1 MHPWDQ
7 KPLERD
13 LISVD
18 IIEDVARTILDG
30 FNRHYEL
37 FRQFSCQAKLHFEQ
51 ADWKSGR
58 EDQAERIRGYDLRV
72 SETVEKLVAS
82 FPAAA
87 NTDALWP
94 TIKLHYITLLLDHRQ
109 PECAETFYNSVAC
122 RVLHRRYYRNDY
134 IFWRPTINTEHLEG
148 SGKTYRSYYPEVD
161 GLRHSLLEM
170 LTDFGLANHFENLR
184 RDVRNLEKA
193 LVAQRGRHWKAQ
205 PNLQLQALG
214 SVFYR
219 NKAAYI
225 VARQVNGNEVLPLII
240 PLLKNE
246 QGSIFVDALLTKAM
260 DVSVLFSFSRAYFMV
275 DMEVP
280 SAYVSF
286 LRSIMPA
293 KSLVDLYAMLGLQ
306 KHAKTLFYRELHHHL
321 AHSRDDFII
330 APGIKGT
337 VMLVFTLPSFPFV
350 FKLIRDRFD
359 PPKKMTRSQ
368 VREKYLLVKFHDRV
382 GRLADTLEYSNV
394 AIPLERIDACLL
406 DELHKLARSSI
417 ERDGSNLVIKHVYI
431 ERRMTPLNEY
441 LAQAR
446 DKQRRMAIDDY
457 GNAIRDLAGANIFPG
472 DMMHKN
478 FGVTR
483 HRRVVF
489 YDYDEIAYMT
499 ECNFRKIPPASGI
512 QDEMSTEPWYS
523 IEEQDVFP
531 ETFGSFFFP
540 DPEARQLF
548 YRKHRELVTAE
559 YWIKTRQTIIEGGQ
573 QDVFPYPQKRR
584 FANPASTA

>member
-1 MHPWDQ
+1 M
-7 KPLERD
+7 
-13 LISVD
+13 
-18 IIEDVARTILDG
+18 
-30 FNRHYEL
+30 
-37 FRQFSCQAKLHFEQ
+37 
-51 ADWKSGR
+51 
-58 EDQAERIRGYDLRV
+58 
-72 SETVEKLVAS
+72 
-82 FPAAA
+82 
-87 NTDALWP
+87 
-94 TIKLHYITLLLDHRQ
+94 
-109 PECAETFYNSVAC
+109 
-122 RVLHRRYYRNDY
+122 
-134 IFWRPTINTEHLEG
+134 
-148 SGKTYRSYYPEVD
+148 
-161 GLRHSLLEM
+161 
-170 LTDFGLANHFENLR
+170 
-184 RDVRNLEKA
+184 
-193 LVAQRGRHWKAQ
+193 
-205 PNLQLQALG
+205 
-214 SVFYR
+214 
-219 NKAAYI
+219 
-225 VARQVNGNEVLPLII
+225 
-240 PLLKNE
+240 
-246 QGSIFVDALLTKAM
+246 
-260 DVSVLFSFSRAYFMV
+260 
-275 DMEVP
+275 
-280 SAYVSF
+280 SF

-321 AHSRDDFII
+321 AHSRDNFII

-394 AIPLERIDACLL
+394 AIPLDRIDNQLM
-406 DELHKLARSSI
+406 DELQKLASSSI
-417 ERDGSNLVIKHVYI
+417 ERDGAHLVIKHVYI

-446 DKQRRMAIDDY
+446 EKQRRRAIDDY

-489 YDYDEIAYMT
+489 YDYDEIVYMT
-499 ECNFRKIPPASGI
+499 ECNFRKIPPASEM

-523 IEEQDVFP
+523 IQENDVFP
-531 ETFGSFFFP
+531 ETFGAFFFP
-540 DPEARQLF
+540 DPQARQLF

-573 QDVFPYPQKRR
+573 QDVFPYPEKRR
-584 FANPASTA
+584 FGNRTRSG

>member
-1 MHPWDQ
+1 
-7 KPLERD
+7 LG
-13 LISVD
+13 

-37 FRQFSCQAKLHFEQ
+37 FRQFSSQARVHFEQ
-51 ADWKSGR
+51 TDWKSGR
-58 EDQAERIRGYDLRV
+58 EDQAERIRGYDRRV
-72 SETVEKLVAS
+72 SETVEKLLNA
-82 FPAAA
+82 FPAASS
-87 NTDALWP
+87 NDSMWP
-94 TIKLHYITLLLDHRQ
+94 TIKLQYITLLLDHRQ

-161 GLRHSLLEM
+161 GLRRSLLEM
-170 LTDFGLANHFENLR
+170 ITDFDLRSRFENLR
-184 RDVRNLEKA
+184 RDVRNLEQA
-193 LVAQRGRHWKAQ
+193 LIAQRGRNWKAQ

-225 VARQVNGNEVLPLII
+225 VGRQVNGTELLPLII

-246 QGSIFVDALLTKAM
+246 QGMIFVDALLMKAM

-275 DMEVP
+275 DMEIP

-321 AHSRDDFII
+321 AHSRDNFII

-394 AIPLERIDACLL
+394 AIPLDRIDDRLM
-406 DELHKLARSSI
+406 DELQKLASSSI
-417 ERDGSNLVIKHVYI
+417 ERDGTHLVIKHVYI

-446 DKQRRMAIDDY
+446 EKQRRMAIDDY

-489 YDYDEIAYMT
+489 YDYDEIVYMT

-523 IEEQDVFP
+523 IQENDVFP
-531 ETFGSFFFP
+531 ETFGAFFFP
-540 DPEARQLF
+540 DPQARQLF

-559 YWIKTRQTIIEGGQ
+559 YWINTRQTIIEGGQ
-573 QDVFPYPQKRR
+573 QDVFPYPAKRR
-584 FANPASTA
+584 FGNLARSA

>member
-1 MHPWDQ
+1 MG
-7 KPLERD
+7 
-13 LISVD
+13 

-37 FRQFSCQAKLHFEQ
+37 FRQFSSQARVHFEQ
-51 ADWKSGR
+51 TDWKSGR
-58 EDQAERIRGYDLRV
+58 EDQAERIRGYDRRV
-72 SETVEKLVAS
+72 SETVEKLLNA
-82 FPAAA
+82 FPAASS
-87 NTDALWP
+87 NDSMWP
-94 TIKLHYITLLLDHRQ
+94 TIKLQYITLLLDHRQ

-122 RVLHRRYYRNDY
+122 HVLHRRYYRNDY

-161 GLRHSLLEM
+161 GLHRSLLEM
-170 LTDFGLANHFENLR
+170 LTDFGLLNRFENLR
-184 RDVRNLEKA
+184 RDVRNLEQA
-193 LVAQRGRHWKAQ
+193 LIAQRGRNWKAQ

-225 VARQVNGNEVLPLII
+225 VGRQVNGTELLPLII

-246 QGSIFVDALLTKAM
+246 QGMIFVDALLMKAM

-275 DMEVP
+275 DMEIP

-321 AHSRDDFII
+321 AHSRDNFII

-394 AIPLERIDACLL
+394 AIPLDRIDDRLM
-406 DELHKLARSSI
+406 DELQKLASSSI
-417 ERDGSNLVIKHVYI
+417 ERDGTHLVIKHVYI

-446 DKQRRMAIDDY
+446 EKQRRMAIDDY

-489 YDYDEIAYMT
+489 YDYDEIVYMT

-523 IEEQDVFP
+523 IQENDVFP
-531 ETFGSFFFP
+531 ETFGAFFFP
-540 DPEARQLF
+540 DPQARQLF

-559 YWIKTRQTIIEGGQ
+559 YWINTRQTIIEGGQ
-573 QDVFPYPQKRR
+573 QDVFPYPAKRR
-584 FANPASTA
+584 FGNLARSA

>member
-1 MHPWDQ
+1 
-7 KPLERD
+7 
-13 LISVD
+13 
-18 IIEDVARTILDG
+18 
-30 FNRHYEL
+30 
-37 FRQFSCQAKLHFEQ
+37 
-51 ADWKSGR
+51 
-58 EDQAERIRGYDLRV
+58 
-72 SETVEKLVAS
+72 
-82 FPAAA
+82 
-87 NTDALWP
+87 
-94 TIKLHYITLLLDHRQ
+94 
-109 PECAETFYNSVAC
+109 
-122 RVLHRRYYRNDY
+122 LHRRYYRNDY

-148 SGKTYRSYYPEVD
+148 SGTTYRSYYPEVD
-161 GLRHSLLEM
+161 GLRRSLLEM
-170 LTDFGLANHFENLR
+170 LTDFGLVNRFENLR

-193 LVAQRGRHWKAQ
+193 LIAQRGRNWKAQ
-205 PNLQLQALG
+205 PNLQLQTLG

-246 QGSIFVDALLTKAM
+246 QGCIFVDALLTKAM

-321 AHSRDDFII
+321 AHSRDNFSI

-350 FKLIRDRFD
+350 FKVIRDHFD

-394 AIPLERIDACLL
+394 AIPLERIDARLM
-406 DELHKLARSSI
+406 DELHKLAASSI
-417 ERDGSNLVIKHVYI
+417 ERDGANLVIRHVYI

-446 DKQRRMAIDDY
+446 NKQRRMAIDDY

-483 HRRVVF
+483 HHRVVF

-523 IEEQDVFP
+523 VQENDVFP

-548 YRKHRELVTAE
+548 YRKHHELVTAD
-559 YWIKTRQTIIEGGQ
+559 YWINTRQTIIEGGQ

-584 FANPASTA
+584 FINPARTA

>member
-1 MHPWDQ
+1 MG
-7 KPLERD
+7 
-13 LISVD
+13 

-37 FRQFSCQAKLHFEQ
+37 FRQFSSQARVHFEQ
-51 ADWKSGR
+51 TDWKSGR
-58 EDQAERIRGYDLRV
+58 EDQAERIRGYDRRV
-72 SETVEKLVAS
+72 SETVEKLLNA
-82 FPAAA
+82 FPAASS
-87 NTDALWP
+87 NDSMWP
-94 TIKLHYITLLLDHRQ
+94 TIKLQYITLLLDHRQ

-161 GLRHSLLEM
+161 GLHRSLLEM
-170 LTDFGLANHFENLR
+170 LTDFGLLNRFENLR
-184 RDVRNLEKA
+184 RDVRNLEQA
-193 LVAQRGRHWKAQ
+193 LIAQRGRNWKAQ

-225 VARQVNGNEVLPLII
+225 VGRQVNGTELLPLII

-246 QGSIFVDALLTKAM
+246 QGMIFVDALLMKAM

-275 DMEVP
+275 DMEIP

-321 AHSRDDFII
+321 AHSRDNFII

-394 AIPLERIDACLL
+394 AIPLDRIDDRLM
-406 DELHKLARSSI
+406 DELQKLASSSI
-417 ERDGSNLVIKHVYI
+417 ERDGTHLVIKHVYI

-446 DKQRRMAIDDY
+446 EKQRRMAIDDY

-489 YDYDEIAYMT
+489 YDYDEIVYMT
-499 ECNFRKIPPASGI
+499 ECNFRKIPPANGI
-512 QDEMSTEPWYS
+512 QDEMSIEPWYS
-523 IEEQDVFP
+523 VQENDVFP
-531 ETFGSFFFP
+531 ETFGAFFFP
-540 DPEARQLF
+540 DPQARQLF

-559 YWIKTRQTIIEGGQ
+559 YWINTRQTIIEGGQ
-573 QDVFPYPQKRR
+573 QDVFPYPAKRR
-584 FANPASTA
+584 FGNLARSA

>member
-1 MHPWDQ
+1 
-7 KPLERD
+7 
-13 LISVD
+13 
-18 IIEDVARTILDG
+18 
-30 FNRHYEL
+30 
-37 FRQFSCQAKLHFEQ
+37 
-51 ADWKSGR
+51 
-58 EDQAERIRGYDLRV
+58 
-72 SETVEKLVAS
+72 
-82 FPAAA
+82 
-87 NTDALWP
+87 
-94 TIKLHYITLLLDHRQ
+94 
-109 PECAETFYNSVAC
+109 
-122 RVLHRRYYRNDY
+122 
-134 IFWRPTINTEHLEG
+134 
-148 SGKTYRSYYPEVD
+148 
-161 GLRHSLLEM
+161 
-170 LTDFGLANHFENLR
+170 
-184 RDVRNLEKA
+184 
-193 LVAQRGRHWKAQ
+193 
-205 PNLQLQALG
+205 
-214 SVFYR
+214 
-219 NKAAYI
+219 
-225 VARQVNGNEVLPLII
+225 
-240 PLLKNE
+240 
-246 QGSIFVDALLTKAM
+246 
-260 DVSVLFSFSRAYFMV
+260 MV

-321 AHSRDDFII
+321 AHSRDNFSI

-350 FKLIRDRFD
+350 FKVIRDHFD

-394 AIPLERIDACLL
+394 AIPLERIDARLM
-406 DELHKLARSSI
+406 DELHKLAASSI
-417 ERDGSNLVIKHVYI
+417 ERDGANLVIRHVYI

-446 DKQRRMAIDDY
+446 NKQRRVAIDDY

-483 HRRVVF
+483 HHRVVF

-499 ECNFRKIPPASGI
+499 ECNFRRIPPASGI
-512 QDEMSTEPWYS
+512 EDEMSTEPWYS
-523 IEEQDVFP
+523 VQENDVFP

-548 YRKHRELVTAE
+548 YRKHHELVTAD
-559 YWIKTRQTIIEGGQ
+559 YWINTRQTIIEGGQ

-584 FANPASTA
+584 FINPARTA

>member
-1 MHPWDQ
+1 
-7 KPLERD
+7 
-13 LISVD
+13 
-18 IIEDVARTILDG
+18 
-30 FNRHYEL
+30 L
-37 FRQFSCQAKLHFEQ
+37 FRDFSSRARLHFER

-58 EDQAERIRGYDLRV
+58 EDQAERIRGYDRRV
-72 SETVEKLVAS
+72 SETVEKLVNS
-82 FPAAA
+82 VPAAA
-87 NTDALWP
+87 STDALWP

-148 SGKTYRSYYPEVD
+148 SGTTYRSYYPEVD
-161 GLRHSLLEM
+161 GLRRSLLEM
-170 LTDFGLANHFENLR
+170 LTDLGLVNRFENLR

-193 LVAQRGRHWKAQ
+193 LIAQRGRNWKAQ
-205 PNLQLQALG
+205 PNLQLQTLG

-246 QGSIFVDALLTKAM
+246 QGCIFVDALLTKAM

-350 FKLIRDRFD
+350 FKVIRDHFD

-394 AIPLERIDACLL
+394 AIPLERIDARLL
-406 DELHKLARSSI
+406 DEFHKLAASSI
-417 ERDGSNLVIKHVYI
+417 ERDGANLVIRHVYI

-446 DKQRRMAIDDY
+446 NKQRRMAIDDY

-483 HRRVVF
+483 HHRVVF

-499 ECNFRKIPPASGI
+499 ECNFRRIPPASGI

-523 IEEQDVFP
+523 VQENDVFP

-548 YRKHRELVTAE
+548 YRKHNELVTAE
-559 YWIKTRQTIIEGGQ
+559 YWINTRQTIIEGGQ

-584 FANPASTA
+584 FVSPARIA

>member
-1 MHPWDQ
+1 MG
-7 KPLERD
+7 
-13 LISVD
+13 

-37 FRQFSCQAKLHFEQ
+37 FRQFSSQARVHFEQ
-51 ADWKSGR
+51 TDWKSGR
-58 EDQAERIRGYDLRV
+58 EDQAERIRGYDRRV
-72 SETVEKLVAS
+72 SETVEKLLNA
-82 FPAAA
+82 FPAASS
-87 NTDALWP
+87 NDSMWP
-94 TIKLHYITLLLDHRQ
+94 TIKLQYITLLLDHRQ

-161 GLRHSLLEM
+161 GLHRSLLEM
-170 LTDFGLANHFENLR
+170 LTDFGLLNRFENLR
-184 RDVRNLEKA
+184 RDVRNLEQA
-193 LVAQRGRHWKAQ
+193 LIAQRGRNWKAQ

-225 VARQVNGNEVLPLII
+225 VGRQVNGTELLPLII

-246 QGSIFVDALLTKAM
+246 QGMIFVDALLMKAM

-275 DMEVP
+275 DMEIP

-321 AHSRDDFII
+321 AHSRDNFII

-359 PPKKMTRSQ
+359 PPKKRTRSQ

-394 AIPLERIDACLL
+394 AIPLDRIDDRLM
-406 DELHKLARSSI
+406 DELLKLASSSI
-417 ERDGSNLVIKHVYI
+417 ERDGTHLVIKHVYI

-446 DKQRRMAIDDY
+446 EKQRRMAIDDY

-489 YDYDEIAYMT
+489 YDYDEIVYMT

-523 IEEQDVFP
+523 IQENDVFP
-531 ETFGSFFFP
+531 ETFGAFFFP
-540 DPEARQLF
+540 DPQARQLF

-559 YWIKTRQTIIEGGQ
+559 YWINTRQTIIEGGQ
-573 QDVFPYPQKRR
+573 QDVFPYPEKRR
-584 FANPASTA
+584 FGNRVRSA

>member
-1 MHPWDQ
+1 MG
-7 KPLERD
+7 
-13 LISVD
+13 

-37 FRQFSCQAKLHFEQ
+37 FRQFSSQARVHFEQ
-51 ADWKSGR
+51 TDWKSGR
-58 EDQAERIRGYDLRV
+58 EDQAERIRGYDRRV
-72 SETVEKLVAS
+72 SETVEKVLNA
-82 FPAAA
+82 FPAASS
-87 NTDALWP
+87 NDSLWP
-94 TIKLHYITLLLDHRQ
+94 TIKLQYITLLLDHRQ

-148 SGKTYRSYYPEVD
+148 GGKTYRSYYPEVD
-161 GLRHSLLEM
+161 GLRRSLLEM
-170 LTDFGLANHFENLR
+170 LTDFGLLNRFENLR
-184 RDVRNLEKA
+184 RDVRNLEQA
-193 LVAQRGRHWKAQ
+193 LIAQRGRNWKAQ

-225 VARQVNGNEVLPLII
+225 VGRQVNGNEVLPLII

-246 QGSIFVDALLTKAM
+246 QGMIFVDALLMKAM

-275 DMEVP
+275 DMEIP

-321 AHSRDDFII
+321 THSRDNFII

-394 AIPLERIDACLL
+394 AIPLDRIDDQLM
-406 DELHKLARSSI
+406 DELQKLASSSI
-417 ERDGSNLVIKHVYI
+417 ERDGAHLVIKHVYI

-446 DKQRRMAIDDY
+446 EKQRRMAIDDY

-489 YDYDEIAYMT
+489 YDYDEIVYMT
-499 ECNFRKIPPASGI
+499 ECNFRRIPPASEI

-523 IEEQDVFP
+523 IQENDVFP
-531 ETFGSFFFP
+531 ETFGTFFFP
-540 DPEARQLF
+540 DPQARQLF
-548 YRKHRELVTAE
+548 YRKHRELITAE
-559 YWIKTRQTIIEGGQ
+559 YWLKTRQTIIEGGQ
-573 QDVFPYPQKRR
+573 QDVFPYPEKRR
-584 FANPASTA
+584 FGNRTRSG

>member
-1 MHPWDQ
+1 MG
-7 KPLERD
+7 
-13 LISVD
+13 

-37 FRQFSCQAKLHFEQ
+37 FRQFSSRARVHFEQ
-51 ADWKSGR
+51 TDWKSGR
-58 EDQAERIRGYDLRV
+58 EDQAERIRGYDRRV
-72 SETVEKLVAS
+72 GETVEKLLNAFPTAS
-82 FPAAA
+82 S
-87 NTDALWP
+87 NDRMWP
-94 TIKLHYITLLLDHRQ
+94 TIKLQYITLLLDHRQ

-161 GLRHSLLEM
+161 GLRRSLLGM
-170 LTDFGLANHFENLR
+170 LADFGLQNRFENLR
-184 RDVRNLEKA
+184 RDVRNLEQA
-193 LVAQRGRHWKAQ
+193 LSAQRGRNWKAQ
-205 PNLQLQALG
+205 PNLQLQALA

-225 VARQVNGNEVLPLII
+225 VGRQVNGNEVLPLII

-246 QGSIFVDALLTKAM
+246 QGMIFVDALLMKAM

-275 DMEVP
+275 DMEIP

-321 AHSRDDFII
+321 AHSRDNFII

-394 AIPLERIDACLL
+394 AIPLDRIDNQLM
-406 DELHKLARSSI
+406 DELQKLASSSI
-417 ERDGSNLVIKHVYI
+417 ERDGAHLVIKHVYI

-446 DKQRRMAIDDY
+446 EKQRRRAIDDY

-489 YDYDEIAYMT
+489 YDYDEIVYMT
-499 ECNFRKIPPASGI
+499 ECNFRKIPPASEM

-523 IEEQDVFP
+523 IQENDVFP
-531 ETFGSFFFP
+531 ETFGAFFFP
-540 DPEARQLF
+540 DPQARQLF

-559 YWIKTRQTIIEGGQ
+559 YWIKTRQTIVEGGQ
-573 QDVFPYPQKRR
+573 QDVFPYPEKRR
-584 FANPASTA
+584 FGNRTRSG